1 MPRSGIAR
9 SYGSSILS
17 FLKNFHTVLHSDC
30 ISLHFYQQC
39 KRVLFFPHL
48 LVLLFVN
55 FLMTAILTSVKW
67 YLIIVFICIYL
78 IISDVQW
85 LVIFA
90 CIYWPSLFFLD
101 KCPLRSSFH
110 LLIGFLCFLFC
121 FVIIK
126 LYESEWTLG
135 VGDGQ
140 GGLACCNSWGRK
152 ELGTTEW
159 LKWTEHI
166 YIETRKLALV
176 NLFARQE

>member
-90 CIYWPSLFFLD
+90 CVYWPSLFFLD
-101 KCPLRSSFH
+101 KCPLKSSFH

-121 FVIIK
+121 FV
-126 LYESEWTLG
+126 LLLSSYMSLSELWELVMDREAWRAAIHG
-135 VGDGQ
+135 V
-140 GGLACCNSWGRK
+140 AKSWAQ
-152 ELGTTEW
+152 LSD
-159 LKWTEHI
+159 WTELNT
-166 YIETRKLALV
+166 YI
-176 NLFARQE
+176 